1 MKFEDQRNI
10 GIRSGCILITEKS
23 QYLVFKKID
32 NYSLLNIETVECL
45 HFEVSL
51 EHIEEMIIEDLKENI
66 QSIIPPENIKIV
78 AQNKI

>member
-10 GIRSGCILITEKS
+10 DIRLGCILITEKS
-23 QYLVFKKID
+23 QYLVFKKLD
-32 NYSLLNIETVECL
+32 NYSLLNIETVESL

-51 EHIEEMIIEDLKENI
+51 EHIEEMITEDLKENI
-66 QSIIPPENIKIV
+66 QSVIPPENIKIV